1 MVKCLPAMLE
11 TWVRSLGWEDPR
23 RRKWQPTP
31 VLLENP
37 MDRGVWRA
45 IVCGIAKNQTRLS
58 DFNYLLTKYM
68 KRCSTS
74 LVIVVVIQSQ
84 SRVRLCDPTYWSM
97 PGFSELHYLLGF
109 VQVHI
114 HWIGDAISSSAF
126 LFSFCLQF
134 FPELGS
140 FPLNWLFASGG
151 QGIGTSVSASVLP
164 MSIQGWFP
172 LGFTGLISLLS
183 KGLSR
188 VFSSTTVWKHQFFG
202 P

>member
-1 MVKCLPAMLE
+1 MWCCSSVTKSC
-11 TWVRSLGWEDPR
+11 
-23 RRKWQPTP
+23 PTH
-31 VLLENP
+31 
-37 MDRGVWRA
+37 
-45 IVCGIAKNQTRLS
+45 
-58 DFNYLLTKYM
+58 
-68 KRCSTS
+68 
-74 LVIVVVIQSQ
+74 
-84 SRVRLCDPTYWSM
+84 CDPTDCSM
-97 PGFSELHYLLGF
+97 PGFPVPHHLLEF

-140 FPLNWLFASGG
+140 YPLNWLFASGG
-151 QGIGTSVSASVLP
+151 QGIGASVSASVLP

-188 VFSSTTVWKHQFFG
+188 VFSNTTVQKPQFFG
-202 P
+202 TQPSSWSNSHLHTILSYTARNGLMEAQRGGVWLWASGKSPSEMCWIWNGEKEFLE